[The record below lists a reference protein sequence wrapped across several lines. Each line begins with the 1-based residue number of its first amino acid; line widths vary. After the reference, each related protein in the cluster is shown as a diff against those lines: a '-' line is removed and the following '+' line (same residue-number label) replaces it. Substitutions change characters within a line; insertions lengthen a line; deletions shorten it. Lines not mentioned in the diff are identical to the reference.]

1 MHNSKTFDWKAV
13 SLGAGALAGLVTQ
26 RLLEAVWTR
35 LRHTSSPP
43 MPADRRSPW
52 VEALSWA
59 AATGVAAGVA
69 RLLAVRTAAVAWEVV
84 THEPPPDVVDPA
96 AA

>member
-1 MHNSKTFDWKAV
+1 MPKYKRLDWKAI
-13 SLGAGALAGLVTQ
+13 SYGSGALAGLATQ
-26 RLLEAVWTR
+26 RLLEAAWTR

-43 MPADRRSPW
+43 MSADRRSPW

-59 AATGVAAGVA
+59 AATGVAVA
-69 RLLAVRTAAVAWEVV
+69 VVRLLAVRTAAVAWEAV
-84 THEPPPDVVDPA
+84 THEPPPDVVDA